1 MNTDNANTSWMNDPD
16 LEKIDKAKLIFLEK
30 LFLQSSNV
38 KNDKKEMLSFLLSL
52 SKLSKENNISFKK
65 EEVELIY
72 SVLQKYSTEEDLA
85 KMKQLSSYFRFL

>member
-1 MNTDNANTSWMNDPD
+1 MSTDNTNTSWMNDPD
-16 LEKIDKAKLIFLEK
+16 LDKIDKAKLIFLEK

-65 EEVELIY
+65 DEVELIY

>member
-1 MNTDNANTSWMNDPD
+1 MNTDNTSWMNDPALD
-16 LEKIDKAKLIFLEK
+16 KIDKAKLIFLEK
-30 LFLQSSNV
+30 LFFQSANI
-38 KNDKKEMLSFLLSL
+38 KNDKKEMMSFLLSL

>member
-65 EEVELIY
+65 EEVELIF

>member
-1 MNTDNANTSWMNDPD
+1 MDNNNTWMNDPA
-16 LEKIDKAKLIFLEK
+16 LAAIDKAKLLFLEK
-30 LFLQSSNV
+30 LFLQTSDI
-38 KNDKKEMLSFLLSL
+38 KNDKKEMMSFLLSL

-72 SVLQKYSTEEDLA
+72 SVLQKYSTGEDLA